1 MHEYIVQTIISLDES
16 PTTLLVPRDAKSLET
31 LQLSLVILPLLRPR
45 GFGVLLIGIQG
56 AARRHVG
63 ACVHNLRLWDA
74 ELVHLVRHGAE
85 TELIGARSESCFVQ
99 FWFLGTLCG
108 KSKRSASDCYK
119 LRWPLM
125 ASSGG
130 TDPTTDSKASGLAKA
145 KARAAAKV
153 SAEVAARSGPW
164 PERTELMDAEELL
177 AALREPGAQLL
188 VLRASLR
195 TGSVFAGAFSRQL
208 SCRATRAPL
217 PATLSAA
224 HAQ

>member
-1 MHEYIVQTIISLDES
+1 LSLRTHLDIKLDLLADEEGAIASEVNRALMHEYIVQTIISLDES

-99 FWFLGTLCG
+99 
-108 KSKRSASDCYK
+108 Y
-119 LRWPLM
+119 
-125 ASSGG
+125 
-130 TDPTTDSKASGLAKA
+130 
-145 KARAAAKV
+145 
-153 SAEVAARSGPW
+153 
-164 PERTELMDAEELL
+164 
-177 AALREPGAQLL
+177 
-188 VLRASLR
+188 
-195 TGSVFAGAFSRQL
+195 
-208 SCRATRAPL
+208 
-217 PATLSAA
+217 
-224 HAQ
+224 